1 MFVITKTHNTM
12 QTTPEIRVS
21 SLLAPA
27 IAALAEAPPEGDY
40 LAFKPLLPWQKRA
53 AAAGVAV
60 LLALGLWAVA
70 TQSLAQDGHQ
80 DGTHDYTSVLVQA
93 EAVEQAYQPSG

>member
-1 MFVITKTHNTM
+1 MFVLTNTHRTM
-12 QTTPEIRVS
+12 QHTPQVRVS

-27 IAALAEAPPEGDY
+27 VAALAEAPPEGDY

-53 AAAGVAV
+53 AVAGVAV
-60 LLALGLWAVA
+60 LVALGLWAVA
-70 TQSLAQDGHQ
+70 TQGSAQAGRQ